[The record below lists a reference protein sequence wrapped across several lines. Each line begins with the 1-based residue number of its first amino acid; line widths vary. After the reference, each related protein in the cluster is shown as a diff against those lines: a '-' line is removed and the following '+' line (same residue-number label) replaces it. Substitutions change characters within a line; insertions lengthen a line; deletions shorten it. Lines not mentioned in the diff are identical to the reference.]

1 MDMISRSRAL
11 DKIYKRRDRYEI
23 PEWQR
28 QEVWSRSKQQNLI
41 DTILR
46 GWKLPKFYFLRIS
59 NELEEYEVVDGQQRL
74 VAIWDFFDNE
84 LPLSPVSAEKF
95 NATLYKDLPDSLQ
108 DQFDD
113 YEIEFDEI
121 QNASDEEVKEF
132 FQRLQAG
139 LPLTSSEKLNS
150 MHSNLRDFVAK
161 LSRHPFFK
169 NKVTVSDKRYGH
181 FDIVAKAVAIEIDGL
196 EVGTRFDDL
205 QAVFESQANFSSN
218 STIGKRLSETVTYLN
233 KAFDV
238 RNPNLRN
245 RTIVQS
251 LITLCARLLASGAF
265 GGYEKKLAGFFDHFM
280 EELSKQVQLGHRA
293 TDQDYLAFQRTVN
306 ANIRTGP
313 KIRQQILLRKLLA
326 YDPSAA
332 ALFDPTIIVE
342 SGLTRAIKQDA
353 DAITELVSTLNEEY
367 SAQHGKDLF
376 KATNKTV
383 LSQLSLGREVQDFDS
398 YKTLIENLYFL
409 FCEAVGNR
417 LVSKTPSS
425 FKDVNDLRTALQHDL
440 NHGKAGKA
448 KRKRK
453 QLGDVF
459 RKYSGEL
466 SPSTL
471 APDKFQV
478 LQANLLS
485 ALRRDLEDLK
495 TK

>member
-1 MDMISRSRAL
+1 MNMVFRSRAL

-46 GWKLPKFYFLRIS
+46 GWKLPKFYFLRTTDDP
-59 NELEEYEVVDGQQRL
+59 EGYEVVDGQQRL

-84 LPLSPVSAEKF
+84 LALSPVSAEKF
-95 NATLYKDLPDSLQ
+95 GAVYYKDLPDILQ

-121 QNASDEEVKEF
+121 QEAPDEEVKEF
-132 FQRLQAG
+132 FQRLQEG

-150 MHSNLRDFVAK
+150 IHSNLRDFVAK
-161 LSRHPFFK
+161 LSRQAFFK
-169 NKVTVSDKRYGH
+169 NKVAVSDKRYGH
-181 FDIVAKAVAIEIDGL
+181 FDIVAKAIAIEIDGL

-205 QAVFESQANFSSN
+205 QAVFESQANFSS
-218 STIGKRLSETVTYLN
+218 SSSIGKRLSRTLFYLN
-233 KAFDV
+233 KAFPD

-251 LITLCARLLASGAF
+251 LITLCARLLASGDFA
-265 GGYEKKLAGFFDHFM
+265 GYEKKLSGFFDHFIA
-280 EELSKQVQLGHRA
+280 ELSKQVQLGHRA
-293 TDQDYLAFQRTVN
+293 TDPDYLAFQRTVN

-313 KIRQQILLRKLLA
+313 KTRQGILLRKLLA
-326 YDPSAA
+326 HDPSVAS
-332 ALFDPTIIVE
+332 LFDPTLIVD
-342 SGLTRAIKQDA
+342 SGLIRTIKQDA
-353 DAITELVSTLNEEY
+353 DAITTLLSTINDNY
-367 SAQHGKDLF
+367 SAQHGEDLF

-383 LSQLSLGREVQDFDS
+383 LSQMSLGTVVQDFDA

-409 FCEAVGNR
+409 FHESVGKR
-417 LVSKTPSS
+417 LSGKTPSS
-425 FKDVNDLRTALQHDL
+425 FKDVNDLRTGLEHDL

-448 KRKRK
+448 KKKRK
-453 QLGDVF
+453 HLADVF
-459 RKYSGEL
+459 KKYSGEL
-466 SPSTL
+466 SPKTL

-478 LQANLLS
+478 LQTNLLS
-485 ALRRDLEDLK
+485 ALRKDLENLK
-495 TK
+495 P